1 MYTRVLA
8 AVNEF
13 SNAEIAA
20 RYAVAFAQACHASL
34 SLLHVYQA
42 GSPVETFNRAEAA
55 LRRLFLYAESR
66 GVDVEILTESGDP
79 LKKIGE
85 VVNREK
91 IDIVFTS
98 SRRDDASR
106 RYFAKT
112 LSRQLLLKLP
122 CAVAMVRIVHAG
134 RIAPK
139 RILVPLRGKI
149 THADERVFFVSRLAG
164 AFGSSVTLFH
174 SAGSVS
180 RFFHGELHLTP
191 LQREGRIPADIES
204 FVRQLGRYGIRH
216 EKRTGHGRVSR
227 SIAVEAMIRRNDL
240 IIMGASERGLLK
252 SMLFGNPVEDVL
264 CETPCNL
271 IIFKAGSLKTVMSNG

>member
-8 AVNEF
+8 TVNEF

-34 SLLHVYQA
+34 SLLYVNQA
-42 GSPVETFNRAEAA
+42 NSPVETFNRAEAA
-55 LRRLFLYAESR
+55 LRRLFLFAESR
-66 GVDVEILTESGDP
+66 GVAVEIVTESGDP

-85 VVNREK
+85 VVDREK

-98 SRRDDASR
+98 SRREDVSR

-122 CAVAMVRIVHAG
+122 CAVAMVRIVHIG
-134 RIAPK
+134 RMPPK
-139 RILVPLRGKI
+139 RILVPLRGRI
-149 THADERVFFVSRLAG
+149 THADERVFFVSRLAEG
-164 AFGSSVTLFH
+164 FGSSVTLFH

-180 RFFHGELHLTP
+180 RFFHGERHLTP
-191 LQREGRIPADIES
+191 IQRERRIPADIEL
-204 FVRQLGRYGIRH
+204 FVRQLGHYGIRH
-216 EKRTGHGRVSR
+216 EKRTGHGRVAH
-227 SIAVEAMIRRNDL
+227 SIAVEAVIRRNDL

-264 CETPCNL
+264 RQTPCNL
-271 IIFKAGSLKTVMSNG
+271 IVYRAGGKQRDRDE